1 MKKGF
6 TLIELITILASLGII
21 SSIVINIIKPL
32 DIIKCSRDTQRI
44 NDLQAISSAIANYL
58 SEIKSPDL
66 DGPYFTNS
74 GFDEATP
81 TIFLS
86 IPKDKQSTSSS
97 LVFEGKT
104 WRLIQASSTNLVQRI
119 NGEGWLPIDFLS
131 LTKKPINI
139 LPLDPANTFNNNYFY
154 SYAFKKS
161 AKSYEINTNFECQK
175 FKELAKN
182 DGGDSELFEVGSDLN
197 IIPPSL
203 YGYTKTQ
210 LAYPSIKVSGPTNLS
225 LTIGQSSSTKI
236 TISNTSS
243 YAYLHIYQITQSN
256 QNSFLKIDKNKFTIA
271 PNNTTNL
278 TLTCDGRS
286 LKSSTTTNT
295 TIFIWHNDP
304 QQVNPYTF
312 NFSCIFNQSPLL
324 KINPKSAILETKTNG
339 SAVTQKIAISN
350 EGDDK
355 ITINLYQFLYKETTQ
370 NCPNYVEATTTDT
383 TISGNSSVELIFTL
397 RPTSTKQNFY
407 CYQIITTD
415 NSQYPTITIPVYVKI
430 TSPPKPPIINQIIPG
445 DRKIILS
452 WIRPDDNGG
461 EEITNYE
468 IYRDNTLIASTSYN
482 VFVYED
488 TNVING
494 QKYCYKIKAINKVGS
509 SDFSQSRCLIPGKEP
524 SPPINFSITSSNRSN
539 ILSWQ
544 PPTDNGGS
552 LIDSYLLYYRK
563 QGETN
568 WRFLFDFSAYP
579 TTSYKFTH
587 QDLINGQTYEYTI
600 QAKNQFGVSNYAT
613 TVSATPRGYPIP
625 PGKLQTSA
633 LANGIRL
640 TWEPPLSN
648 EGSAVS
654 YYNIYRAT
662 SSQYIFIAS
671 TTATSYNDLSTAS
684 KTTYYYYITAVNSIG
699 ESKRSNIESGC
710 YGNCSSPGTQCI
722 SPNNL
727 SLQSLV
733 NKISLSWEDGDAKDT
748 KPSFA
753 IYESTGDEYQLIG
766 TTPANSFTRTG
777 LINGKNYYYYV
788 TKISGDFCDLES
800 IPSNYVMGSPNSTPL
815 FPLSLDFRETQESY
829 TQLNWQPPISDE
841 GAATTEYYLYKAT
854 STPTSTYQLLAT
866 TTGLT
871 YLDQDNSASTP
882 IYYYVKAKNAN
893 GFGFKSNIV
902 GRYNSQCF
910 AKIYLPNNKNNNF
923 NDVVKNNNQYLTV
936 GWEWNNQNY
945 NGVLYQLDSLGNPQ
959 AIKISSTTNES
970 SFNFILASSSY
981 FILGGQVKSGNNYD
995 GLLVRI
1001 SSTTFDTVWSK
1012 KIGGKKDE
1020 KIFAGILDGDEIIL
1034 TGYSSSF
1041 GQGDND
1047 IIFSL
1052 FNNNGVIKV
1061 FKTFG
1066 GLKNDVGQGLIKA
1079 NDNGYIIVGYSNS
1092 FRKDYD
1098 VILIKVDREGK
1109 LIWQKIYDSGG
1120 NDFGMAIAT
1129 SSSGYLIFGYSQF
1142 DANHYDPFAIAIDN
1156 QGQILWQKRY
1166 SAGGDDYLYKVK
1178 KDYDGN
1184 YIIIGKS
1191 NSYNNLNYDGLVM
1204 KINSTTGEIIF
1215 AKNIGW
1221 YNNDNFYG
1229 LEISSNDYYFIVG
1242 NSHYFTTG
1250 PSSYRQLALNISS
1263 SSDPAF
1269 NIFNKGNIQQKFLI
1283 NIISPSALSSNF
1295 FHYSSNLKI
1304 NSPDIQ
1310 VLNYSLNFVS
1320 KILPDYENLANVC
1333 NVNDLFKKSF
1343 FTEFNL
1349 IDKRYTLFSRS
1360 GANYNYLS
1368 IDNFLDYLRS
1378 LSSFLVY
1385 IYRATSSDNYN
1396 YITNISGNYATDT
1409 SPLSGK
1415 NCYRSGLRSFFFV
1428 SNFSNEFC
1436 SATTSDKLRPT
1447 PPVDLSISTG
1457 SLSIVLE
1464 WQLPQ
1469 YNGGENIQ
1477 YYKIYRST
1485 STNEINNFILIAA
1498 TTATSYTDNSVSE
1511 GINYCYYVTA
1521 LNSIGESDKS
1531 LVKCQ
1536 ALFSGVLSTISPNLS
1551 YTSDS
1556 GIQLIW
1562 NGVSGVNYYVVYR
1575 NGIKIVTTTATSY
1588 IDYNYESK
1596 TNNNYLIEAINNQST
1611 LITSGNNSIGF
1622 YFKLPPQNVRYTLGN
1637 NSITL
1642 NWASAG
1648 ESGLLNYS
1656 IYRKIKGSSYGN
1668 SPYATTNTSTLSFTD
1683 NNLLAGESYCYV
1695 VKANYPNG
1703 ETLPSNEI
1711 CTTALTLPQPSFSIR
1726 QTGTFGAWL
1735 VIDKIENYSSKAG
1748 FGKIKEYR
1756 IYRATSSNYILLAT
1770 NSPDNLNY
1778 IDLMSL
1784 ATSATYTISAINEIG
1799 EGTSTPIDGV
1809 GDKYNKQAKF
1819 KYYKITTDNQIFEI
1833 GETFTSTLLGSKET
1847 GKKARNYAI
1856 YIEVIDPPKF
1866 INVVDINASTN
1877 NNQDKIKEY
1886 KFICDN
1892 RSYNLQK
1899 GVNNRLYNLNLI
1911 CSKMFIILK
1920 WDPNLAEN
1928 QIPIITINNITINQ

>member
-6 TLIELITILASLGII
+6 TLIELIAVLSALGII
-21 SSIVINIIKPL
+21 STFVINLIKPL

-44 NDLQAISSAIANYL
+44 NDLNSLNSAIAHYF
-58 SEIKSPDL
+58 SETNNPDL
-66 DGPYFTNS
+66 DGPYFSNS
-74 GFDEATP
+74 GFDESSSS
-81 TIFLS
+81 IFIS
-86 IPKDKQSTSSS
+86 IPKDKESTSTSFS
-97 LVFEGKT
+97 FEGKN
-104 WRLIQASSTNLVQRI
+104 WLIIQPSSTALSSLI
-119 NGEGWLPIDFLS
+119 NGQGWLPINFLS
-131 LTKKPINI
+131 LSKKAINLLPVDPINS
-139 LPLDPANTFNNNYFY
+139 FNKNYFY

-161 AKSYEINTNFECQK
+161 AKSYELNAKFECPK
-175 FKELAKN
+175 FIEIAKS
-182 DGGDSELFEVGSDLN
+182 DGGDSESFEVGTDLN
-197 IIPPSL
+197 IIPPVI
-203 YGYTKTQ
+203 YGYSKYQ
-210 LAYPSIKVSGPTNLS
+210 LSFPSLNTNTTS
-225 LTIGQSSSTKI
+225 LVLTAPISQSSSTYLYI
-236 TISNTSS
+236 YNTGT
-243 YAYLHIYQITQSN
+243 AYLLINQITQSN
-256 QNSFLKIDKNKFTIA
+256 QNSLLKINKNNFVIA
-271 PNNTTNL
+271 PNNTTTL
-278 TLTCDGRS
+278 ILTCDGRS
-286 LKSSTTTNT
+286 LTSATTTE
-295 TIFIWHNDP
+295 TILFIWHNDP
-304 QQVNPYTF
+304 KKVNPYSINITC
-312 NFSCIFNQSPLL
+312 NFSAAPIYR
-324 KINPKSAILETKTNG
+324 INPPTAILEAKTTDSSVSHELIIYNNG
-339 SAVTQKIAISN
+339 DSKLSV
-350 EGDDK
+350 ELRD
-355 ITINLYQFLYKETTQ
+355 FFYKETTTT
-370 NCPNYVEATTTDT
+370 CPSYV
-383 TISGNSSVELIFTL
+383 ISTPTSFIVNPYSSTSLIFTL
-397 RPTSTKQNFY
+397 MLKSFKQDFYCKQNIY
-407 CYQIITTD
+407 LVESD
-415 NSQYPTITIPVYVKI
+415 STITIPVYVKI
-430 TSPPKPPIINQIIPG
+430 TATSSPPIIDKLSPG
-445 DRKIILS
+445 DGQIVITWLK
-452 WIRPDDNGG
+452 PDDDGG
-461 EEITNYE
+461 SEIIRYE
-468 IYRDNTLIASTSYN
+468 IYNDNDNLIATTSYN
-482 VFVYED
+482 ILVYQHS
-488 TNVING
+488 NLNNG
-494 QKYCYKIKAINKVGS
+494 QKYCYKIKAVNKVGS
-509 SDFSQSRCLIPGKEP
+509 SNFSQQRCIVPGTNP
-524 SPPINFSITSSNRSN
+524 SPPINFSAFSGNKTIN
-539 ILSWQ
+539 LSWQ
-544 PPTDNGGS
+544 YPNNDGGS
-552 LIDSYLLYYRK
+552 VIDSYLLYYRLS
-563 QGETN
+563 GENN
-568 WRFLFDFSAYP
+568 WRYLFEFPAIP
-579 TTSYKFTH
+579 TNSYQFTH

-1263 SSDPAF
+1263 SSDPVF
-1269 NIFNKGNIQQKFLI
+1269 NIFNKGNIQQRFLI

-1396 YITNISGNYATDT
+1396 YITNIFGNYATDT

-1415 NCYRSGLRSFFFV
+1415 NCYRSGLHLFFFV

-1596 TNNNYLIEAINNQST
+1596 PNNNYLIKAINNQST

-1648 ESGLLNYS
+1648 ESVLLNYS

-1703 ETLPSNEI
+1703 ESLPSNEI

-1886 KFICDN
+1886 KFICDDKE
-1892 RSYNLQK
+1892 YNLQK
-1899 GVNNRLYNLNLI
+1899 GSNRLYNLNLI

-1920 WDPNLAEN
+1920 WDPRLDES
-1928 QIPIITINNITINQ
+1928 QIPTITINSITINQ